1 MKILRKILD
10 RNINEQ
16 ACCIDLRNSHL
27 FHRTRSKCT
36 ASIHQMLMALAQGFV
51 DVAVISSIMYA
62 VMLSSDQ
69 QTHVYST
76 VPQITGYPT
85 TFEVV
90 SVCTSL
96 LVDILCQLDSFF
108 ALF

>member
-10 RNINEQ
+10 KNINELVS
-16 ACCIDLRNSHL
+16 CIDLRNSDL
-27 FHRTRSKCT
+27 FHRTRSKCS
-36 ASIHQMLMALAQGFV
+36 ASIHQMLTALAQGFV
-51 DVAVISSIMYA
+51 DVAVITLVMYT
-62 VMLSSDQ
+62 VMLSTDQ

-76 VPQITGYPT
+76 VPQITGYPA

>member
-1 MKILRKILD
+1 
-10 RNINEQ
+10 
-16 ACCIDLRNSHL
+16 
-27 FHRTRSKCT
+27 
-36 ASIHQMLMALAQGFV
+36 
-51 DVAVISSIMYA
+51 MYA
-62 VMLSSDQ
+62 VMLSTDQ

-76 VPQITGYPT
+76 VPQITGYPA